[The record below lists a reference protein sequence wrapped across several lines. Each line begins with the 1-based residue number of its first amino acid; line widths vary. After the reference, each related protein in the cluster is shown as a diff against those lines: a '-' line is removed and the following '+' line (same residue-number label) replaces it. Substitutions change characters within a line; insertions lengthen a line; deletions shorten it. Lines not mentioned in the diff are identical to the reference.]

1 MSEATD
7 SGVSVEKSDAFGRGV
22 VATVTIDR
30 ARGVLDTATKITLRA
45 VLEDLGD
52 DPAVR
57 AVVLT
62 GSGTTFC
69 AGQDL
74 RTHAVALGEDAEAAW
89 NTLRDH
95 YNPIVTT
102 LATMPK
108 PVVAAVNGVAAG
120 AGASFA
126 FACDLRLVA
135 DTASFHLAFG
145 AIGLSVDSGMSWT
158 LPRLVGYPRA
168 VKLLLQPH
176 PISAAE
182 ALDLGLAHEVVPA
195 ATLAARAAALAAQ
208 LAAGPTVAFGA
219 MRQALTFSAGH
230 GLAESLD
237 HEAQLQS
244 RAGTTADHAAAV
256 QAFLDKQ
263 PPTFNGR

>member
-1 MSEATD
+1 MAEETGVRVDKTD
-7 SGVSVEKSDAFGRGV
+7 AVGPGA

-30 ARGVLDTATKITLRA
+30 AHGVLDTATKIALGA
-45 VLEDLGD
+45 VVEDLGD

-62 GSGTTFC
+62 GTGSAFC
-69 AGQDL
+69 VGQDL
-74 RTHAVALGEDAEAAW
+74 RAHATALGEDPAAAW

-95 YNPIVTT
+95 YNPIVIA

-108 PVVAAVNGVAAG
+108 PVIAAVNGVAAG
-120 AGASFA
+120 AGAAFA

-158 LPRLVGYPRA
+158 LPRLVGHARA
-168 VKLLLQPH
+168 VDLLLRPR
-176 PISAAE
+176 PITATAA
-182 ALDLGLAHEVVPA
+182 LKLGLVNEVAPA
-195 ATLAARAAALAAQ
+195 ATLAARAAALAAE

-219 MRQALTFSAGH
+219 MKQALAFSAAH

-237 HEAQLQS
+237 HEARMQT
-244 RAGTTADHAAAV
+244 RAGTTADHADAV
-256 QAFLDKQ
+256 RAFLDKR
-263 PPTFNGR
+263 PATFDGR